1 MSAAP
6 LLILACGNPSR
17 GDDALGPRLL
27 ELLETDRD
35 AGRIPARFETL
46 TDYQLQ
52 IEHAL
57 DLEGRSLVLFVDAA
71 VSCTPPFEFTVL
83 QPAQDRSYS
92 SHALS
97 PAAVLAVYAQIT
109 STVPPPAFQLAI
121 PGLQF
126 ELGEGLSPMAESH
139 LEAAHGFVFGLLRH
153 SDPDSWRQAVKSNG
167 RVMG

>member
-35 AGRIPARFETL
+35 EGRIPARFETL

-71 VSCTPPFEFTVL
+71 VSCTPPFEFTLL

-109 STVPPPAFQLAI
+109 STIPPPAFQLAI

-126 ELGEGLSPMAESH
+126 ELGEGLSSVAEDY
-139 LEAAHGFVFGLLRH
+139 LWEARDFVSVLLQQ
-153 SDPDSWRQAVKSNG
+153 PDSESWRQMAGGDNNTPD
-167 RVMG
+167 